1 MRSKYTFVNDLLS
14 RGYIRL
20 IKGDNNVVEGM
31 FYLNFRGKN
40 TLLYFLPG
48 SDNDKTSCLLK
59 RYCFIFFY

>member
-40 TLLYFLPG
+40 TLLYVFSLVVIMTKPVV
-48 SDNDKTSCLLK
+48 
-59 RYCFIFFY
+59 Y